1 MPVNAVTRSPWT
13 PAVNPSFSQA
23 PPMQRGEGEGAFIP
37 EESRNTAISR
47 HRLPDTPEINLWAKQ
62 HVGPGHRASAMGGMQ
77 VVIRPKI
84 SDSTVRA
91 LFGSRRLGHAAT
103 FMCGWRLGRDQQRL
117 VEAEEKTARAREAV
131 YSK

>member
-1 MPVNAVTRSPWT
+1 VPVNAVTRSPWT

-77 VVIRPKI
+77 VVIRPKSPI
-84 SDSTVRA
+84 RRCA
-91 LFGSRRLGHAAT
+91 LCLD
-103 FMCGWRLGRDQQRL
+103 RDAL
-117 VEAEEKTARAREAV
+117 VMPLLLCAV
-131 YSK
+131 GD